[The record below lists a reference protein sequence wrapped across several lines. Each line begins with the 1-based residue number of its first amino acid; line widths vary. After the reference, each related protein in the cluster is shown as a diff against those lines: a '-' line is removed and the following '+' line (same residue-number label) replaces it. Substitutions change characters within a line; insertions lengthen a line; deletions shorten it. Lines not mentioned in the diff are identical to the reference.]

1 MSRCRPI
8 ALVAL
13 LAVAFWGC
21 GGNDKGSK
29 TQTATAPSAAA
40 LKVPPLARK
49 EPAPGEV
56 LFTGQNTPTSYGT
69 FRLDGAYNVRFEQI
83 APEDRTK
90 DFSKETA
97 FTARLRKA
105 GSRSQGAKLFSS
117 AAATGQTEIRRRG
130 SYILDVTF
138 GDYPYAVRFTPLR

>member
-1 MSRCRPI
+1 MPRYRAI
-8 ALVAL
+8 ALIAVLAL
-13 LAVAFWGC
+13 AYEGC
-21 GGNDKGSK
+21 GGDDKGSK
-29 TQTATAPSAAA
+29 TTQTAPSAAS

-49 EPAPGEV
+49 EPAAGDL
-56 LFTGQNTPTSYGT
+56 LFTGQKTPTSYGT
-69 FRLDGAYNVRFEQI
+69 FRLNGAYNVRFEQI

-97 FTARLRKA
+97 FTARLRKD

-117 AAATGQTEIRRRG
+117 AAATGQTEIKRRG